1 MLKLFQKRFGEK
13 VFTKDVELNNM
24 SIKSHRNIK
33 RYFSISI
40 EVVTITILILSSYLI
55 FAKII
60 PNLSLIDSVI
70 LGFAC
75 GYCILTEI
83 IVLIYRFIFKIL
95 DLENL

>member
-1 MLKLFQKRFGEK
+1 MDIIL
-13 VFTKDVELNNM
+13 
-24 SIKSHRNIK
+24 
-33 RYFSISI
+33 
-40 EVVTITILILSSYLI
+40 ITMLILSSYLI

-83 IVLIYRFIFKIL
+83 IVLIFRLIIKTL
-95 DLENL
+95 DIENL